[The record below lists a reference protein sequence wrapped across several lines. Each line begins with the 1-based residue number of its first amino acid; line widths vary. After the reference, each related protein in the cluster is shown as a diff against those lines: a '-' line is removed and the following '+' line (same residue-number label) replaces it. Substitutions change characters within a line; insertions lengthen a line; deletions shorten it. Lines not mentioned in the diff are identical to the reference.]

1 MPKLR
6 NGIKVGVFVVP
17 KCYIFFF
24 PVPNCFMFEV
34 VKCIDSLP
42 SLSTSAMI
50 SFISALVGF

>member
-6 NGIKVGVFVVP
+6 NGSKVGMFVVP
-17 KCYIFFF
+17 KCYMFA
-24 PVPNCFMFEV
+24 VPNCYMFDI